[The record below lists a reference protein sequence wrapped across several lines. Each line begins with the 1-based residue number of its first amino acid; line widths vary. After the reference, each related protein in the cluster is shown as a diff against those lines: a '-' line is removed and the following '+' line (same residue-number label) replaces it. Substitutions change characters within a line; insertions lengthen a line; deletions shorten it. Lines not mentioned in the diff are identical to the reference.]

1 MEQLRLGRVPD
12 PLGRQDD
19 DLDPLGLFK
28 TNQQAYKQD
37 VVPTSRG
44 REPTSTPVAEVPV
57 ESKPAAKQGGSFTFD
72 LYKGTQTEAAPAPAL
87 EKREGKFEFDLY
99 AGQKPKEPLVT
110 EDSQSGA
117 FARGLK
123 SGGIESAK
131 QTAVGASALVAD
143 TVGAKDTANSMFGKY
158 KEMTDKSAS
167 ESQAYESFSNVTE
180 GKAGFGDFL
189 KYWGGYALGQ
199 AAQTVAV
206 GAAGAVAGSTA
217 GPTGT
222 LAGAIGGVMER
233 QAVQT
238 GIKKLVAEKLEQS
251 VATHMAEA
259 ATKGLAKDAAQKYA
273 YSEAAKTVF
282 RNLGAATAV
291 TGYNV
296 AMEGASI
303 YGEARDEAE
312 KHGEQVDLGRVW
324 SGTIMAAATESAMDL
339 VGLKGIQK
347 AFGGG
352 NIFKNI
358 AVESFKG
365 GMREG
370 ATEAVQS
377 GFERYGAKKDL
388 TSDEAKREYV
398 DSAAAGAVGGVL
410 FGSAKGTVKS
420 LRGEEDAKPKTL
432 ADANALFDQKKEE
445 SNINS
450 AGFVKE
456 PLEQLETQIN
466 ALREDRK
473 PVVVTG
479 LDEASQLKNTEGLH
493 KFEITDPATGA
504 VSAVFSKSEGAGEQI
519 QARANDVGL
528 KQAMGEALGYV
539 NPTATTFAPEDGVVV
554 QQIDEKTGH
563 IILEQAVAKDQV
575 DSIKPIPGTTINITT
590 AEQAKSDRI
599 SEPTSDIKTAIDN
612 AANQAATSPNNDLA
626 EPSNAQKSAGNYKK
640 GHVTI
645 NGLGIA
651 IENPAGSTRSGVDV
665 DGKEWTSTLAHHY
678 GYVKGTV
685 GNDKDHVDVF
695 IGENPDSNTVYVIDQ
710 KSPDGKFD
718 EHKGLI
724 GFDSEE
730 EAVKAYHANYA
741 EGWQGMG
748 AVTAMPMD
756 AFKSWVRDGKKR
768 KPLAYKEGAPA
779 NATSEINA
787 TSETSAPPKSES
799 PPVSKQEK
807 VKKAETRQLAIERW
821 EDEDD
826 GVHPHVP
833 FQKLSKEAQNDW
845 ISAYAPEDGEAPYA
859 SPELHDKIVERENR
873 NQRTERSNAKA
884 AENRKGKEEADG
896 IDLKRT
902 EQPKRD
908 FSYVKVKSISDLER
922 AANRQLEIDGNG
934 ETIELSAVPIGS
946 LVGKLPGLGV
956 IEQAA
961 KLFGKQVKYFRVI
974 GGSNFF
980 DGAVIPGSN
989 TIFINVNSKH
999 PHLRIFGHELVHAI
1013 KNEHPRTY
1021 ERLKNFLMPMLDE
1034 AGMIQFALKQ
1044 KQDGITDKDAILEEA
1059 IGDIVGDRFGERE
1072 FWNMMAEEHPSLFR
1086 QMAKIAMDFID
1097 KLIGQITS
1105 EFKNLGSSTLIKD
1118 LNTTRNHIATVL
1130 TDLGDMVQEEQAPA
1144 QQTTTGEA
1152 TPKLKRTEKAVKP
1165 FYSALEQA
1173 FKNPKINLD
1182 KNGATTGE
1190 QWKVW
1195 LNSKRGEMGV
1205 KKEEI
1210 KWTGIDEYFELNK
1223 KEKLTAEQVKNW
1235 VAGNKVN
1242 VNDILLK
1249 SYGEASEV
1257 QGSVAEFQEPD
1268 EDTVREFVRDR
1279 IEQHRDESLDEDVD
1293 DVYTVSPDDMSEPE
1307 LRVWIAE
1314 NFGWQ
1319 NFMYQYRREMERF
1332 QRGRINKMT
1341 KPKHNNGNL
1350 TIKGG
1355 ANYAELVLFDPTTA
1369 PYKSAD
1375 HVHFG
1380 DVAQGKA
1387 IGWLRMNERKDIDGN
1402 DVLFLE
1408 EVQSQRAQDG
1418 RETGFAE
1425 LTKAERKE
1433 MDALHL
1439 KEQEEDGLLEKDLA
1453 RVRELED
1460 KAEGVPK
1467 APFVEDTRAWT
1478 SLLIKRAI
1486 AYAQSRG
1493 LDRIVWTTGE
1503 QQNERY
1509 AFPGDELAYTKNKTS
1524 NTYKLTVLRGGTE
1537 VRTVDNIPVESL
1549 SDYVGQKS
1557 SEVIESGE
1565 NSFSSNDV
1573 KESGVIRGD
1582 DLKVMEANLRPYYN
1596 QTIPS
1601 VVKEIAGKDSVKIME
1616 IEGTGQQLGFVI
1628 PEELQKLVEEDG
1640 LPMFKRSAYEAQF
1653 DDLPAN
1659 VRAMAVAKGHYSPP
1673 TIKERLESL
1682 KPNLWLRVV
1691 SGTFD
1696 RFRRVRDISMKA
1708 YMMLRLSTS
1717 VDGAVE
1723 GLLHFGQ
1730 VFNDDGALNL
1740 KKGTK
1745 GLLQVLNP
1753 VGGEVDRFLLWIA
1766 ANRAGQLKKEDRER
1780 FFSQEEIDNLKKLNL
1795 GTMKNG
1801 KFRAGVYAEVLKDM
1815 NELNKSVLDV
1825 ARQNGLINEEGYKKF
1840 STDIWYIP
1848 FYRVMEEDGSLSA
1861 AQTSSAAVGQYLTKK
1876 LKGSE
1881 RQLNDLMQN
1890 VLLNWSHILSA
1901 SMKNAAAVE
1910 TLSAAEKLP
1919 DTVTKLTK
1927 VDAKFGVDKAGNKY
1941 ALKYAVKVMEKG
1953 EESYYVVEDEFLLAS
1968 LDAVASIP
1976 SYGFWTTTARQFKTT
1991 LTRFVSLSPTFKI
2004 NNLIRDSVQAMG
2016 TSELKLNPIANV
2028 IQGWRAYSDDRAEAL
2043 VGGGLFAMGNAYD
2056 GDRAAH
2062 VKRLID
2068 LGVNKADILTNA
2080 EKAKKWF
2087 SKSLEKYDEL
2097 SDASENANR
2106 LALYQQLRQKNAT
2119 HLEAAYAARDL
2130 QDFSLQGNWVAIRY
2144 ASMILP
2150 YFNARLQGLYKLGRS
2165 TQDDPRKLGVVLGAV
2180 TFVALALYLSQKD
2193 DDDWKKREEWDKDA
2207 FFWFKLPGTEHAV
2220 RIPKPFEMGA
2230 FATIVERFTEQIVDD
2245 SVEGKVFGQRLLA
2258 ILHDNLAVNPV
2269 PQIVRPIYD
2278 IARNK
2283 DGFTDRPIE
2292 SMGAE
2297 RLSPENRVNAGTSAF
2312 GVTMGTING
2321 MFADFVSTVTG
2332 EAVDA
2337 SKLKLSPIQYDY
2349 LLRGYMGWVGTS
2361 IETTSNVIAK
2371 PFKAGEDPAMRVD
2384 DIFIVGNYVKSMPQD
2399 QSRYVTSFYENSK
2412 QIATATADFQS
2423 FLQAGNLDKAS
2434 EILEENRDKI
2444 AMHKIYNNISD
2455 RMSTIQKQIVRIK
2468 ADETMSGE
2476 EKRVEMS
2483 RLAQLRIELAK
2494 SVEEARIDQKKN

>member
-12 PLGRQDD
+12 PLGTQDN
-19 DLDPLGLFK
+19 DLDPVGLFK
-28 TNQQAYKQD
+28 TSQQAYRQD

-44 REPTSTPVAEVPV
+44 REPSPAPVSDTPVAT
-57 ESKPAAKQGGSFTFD
+57 KPAAKQGGSFTFD
-72 LYKGTQTEAAPAPAL
+72 LYKGTQTEAAPTPPL

-99 AGQKPKEPLVT
+99 ANQRPKEVASAPDET
-110 EDSQSGA
+110 QSGA
-117 FARGLK
+117 FSRGLK

-131 QTAVGASALVAD
+131 ETAVGAAALVSH
-143 TVGAKDTANSMFGKY
+143 TVGAKDTADSLFSTY
-158 KEMTDKSAS
+158 KGMTDKAQS
-167 ESQAYESFSNVTE
+167 EAQPYESFSNVTE

-206 GAAGAVAGSTA
+206 GAAGAVAGSA
-217 GPTGT
+217 VGPEGT

-259 ATKGLAKDAAQKYA
+259 ATKGLAKEEAQKYA
-273 YSEAAKTVF
+273 YSQAAKTVF
-282 RNLGAATAV
+282 RDLGAAAGV

-303 YGEARDEAE
+303 YGEARDEAA
-312 KHGEQVDLGRVW
+312 KHGENVDLGRVW
-324 SGTIMAAATESAMDL
+324 SGTIMAAATESAMDF

-352 NIFKNI
+352 NILKNI
-358 AVESFKG
+358 MVESFKG
-365 GMREG
+365 GLREG
-370 ATEAVQS
+370 STEAVQS

-420 LRGEEDAKPKTL
+420 LRGEEDNKPKTL
-432 ADANALFDQKKEE
+432 AEANALFDKKKEE
-445 SNINS
+445 TNLNS

-456 PLEQLETQIN
+456 PLAQLETQIN

-473 PVVVTG
+473 PVVVAG
-479 LDEASQLKNTEGLH
+479 LDEANQLKNTEGLH
-493 KFEITDPATGA
+493 KFEISDPNTGA
-504 VSAVFSKSEGAGEQI
+504 IAAVFSKNETDGEQI
-519 QARANDVGL
+519 QARANEVGL

-539 NPTATTFAPEDGVVV
+539 NPVATTVAPENAVVV

-590 AEQAKSDRI
+590 AEQAKADRI
-599 SEPTSDIKTAIDN
+599 GEPATDTKTAVDE
-612 AANQAATSPNNDLA
+612 AANKAATSPNNDLA
-626 EPSNAQKSAGNYKK
+626 PPTDAQKSAGNYQK

-645 NGLGIA
+645 KGLNIA
-651 IENPAGSTRSGVDV
+651 IENPAGSTRSGIDA
-665 DGKEWTSTLAHHY
+665 DGKEWTSTMAHHY
-678 GYVKGTV
+678 GYVKGSV

-730 EAVKAYHANYA
+730 EAVKAYHANYE

-756 AFKSWVRDGKKR
+756 AFKSWVKDGTKR
-768 KPLAYKEGAPA
+768 KPLAYNPDASPAPKTETKTETKTEPKKE
-779 NATSEINA
+779 T
-787 TSETSAPPKSES
+787 K
-799 PPVSKQEK
+799 KEK
-807 VKKAETRQLAIERW
+807 VKKSEAKAQAIESW
-821 EDEDD
+821 EDNDD
-826 GVHPHVP
+826 GVEPHIP
-833 FQKLSKEAQNDW
+833 FHKLSKEAQSDW
-845 ISAYAPEDGEAPYA
+845 MAASNPDDGAKPYNTV
-859 SPELHDKIVERENR
+859 ELHDEIVAREQR
-873 NQRTERSNAKA
+873 NVRTERSNAKA

-922 AANRQLEIDGNG
+922 AANKQLELEGNG
-934 ETIELSAVPIGS
+934 ETVELSAVPVGS

-974 GGSNFF
+974 GGTNFF

-1013 KNEHPRTY
+1013 KNQHPQTY

-1044 KQDGITDKDAILEEA
+1044 KQDGVTDKEAILEEA

-1072 FWNMMAEEHPSLFR
+1072 FWNMMADEHPSLFR
-1086 QMAKIAMDFID
+1086 QIAKIAMDFID

-1130 TDLGDMVQEEQAPA
+1130 TDLGDMVQEEQTPA
-1144 QQTTTGEA
+1144 QQTATGEA
-1152 TPKLKRTEKAVKP
+1152 TPKLKRTEKEVKP

-1190 QWKVW
+1190 QWKAW

-1205 KKEEI
+1205 KKDEI
-1210 KWTGIDEYFELNK
+1210 KWTGIEEYFELNK
-1223 KEKLTAEQVKNW
+1223 KEKLTTEQVKNW
-1235 VAGNKVN
+1235 VAGNKVRI
-1242 VNDILLK
+1242 NDILLT
-1249 SYGEASEV
+1249 SYGKASEA
-1257 QGSVAEFQEPD
+1257 QGAVAEFREPTEYD
-1268 EDTVREFVRDR
+1268 LREFVRDR
-1279 IEQHRDESLDEDVD
+1279 IDEHEEERDLSDYDEEAFG
-1293 DVYTVSPDDMSEPE
+1293 VSPDDMNDPE
-1307 LRVWIAE
+1307 LRAWIAE

-1332 QRGRINKMT
+1332 QRGRVDKMT
-1341 KPKHNNGNL
+1341 KPKHETGNL
-1350 TIKGG
+1350 VMKGG
-1355 ANYAELVLFDPTTA
+1355 KNYAELVLFDPTTS
-1369 PYKSAD
+1369 PYNQQD
-1375 HVHFG
+1375 NIHYG

-1387 IGWLRMNERKDIDGN
+1387 IGWIRMNERKDVDGN

-1408 EVQSQRAQDG
+1408 ELQSQRAQHG
-1418 RETGFAE
+1418 REKGFDS
-1425 LTKAERKE
+1425 LTLSERKE
-1433 MDALHL
+1433 LETLHL
-1439 KEQEEDGLLEKDLA
+1439 KELAEDGLLSDDLA
-1453 RVRELED
+1453 RVKELEG

-1493 LDRIVWTTGE
+1493 IDRIVWTTGE
-1503 QQNERY
+1503 QQNNRY
-1509 AFPGDELAYTKNKTS
+1509 KYPGDELVYKMEKGS
-1524 NTYKLTVLRGGTE
+1524 NTFTLTVNKDGE
-1537 VRTVDNIPVESL
+1537 HIRTASNVPLDAL
-1549 SDYVGQKS
+1549 AAYVGDKTA
-1557 SEVIESGE
+1557 SEIQASEGM
-1565 NSFSSNDV
+1565 
-1573 KESGVIRGD
+1573 SGVLRGD
-1582 DLKVMEANLRPYYN
+1582 DLKVMEANLQPYYN

-1628 PEELQKLVEEDG
+1628 PEELQKMVEEDG

-1673 TIKERLESL
+1673 TIKERLDSL

-1691 SGTFD
+1691 QGTFD

-2016 TSELKLNPIANV
+2016 TSELKLNPVANV

-2068 LGVNKADILTNA
+2068 MGVDKADILTNA

-2087 SKSLEKYDEL
+2087 NKSLEKYDEW

-2106 LALYQQLRQKNAT
+2106 LALYQQLRQNKAT

-2165 TQDDPRKLGVVLGAV
+2165 VQDDPRRLGVVLGAV
-2180 TFVALALYLSQKD
+2180 TFVGLALYLSQKD
-2193 DDDWKKREEWDKDA
+2193 DDDWRKREEWDKDA

-2230 FATIVERFTEQIVDD
+2230 FETIVERFTEQIVDD

-2337 SKLKLSPIQYDY
+2337 NKLKLSPIQYDY
-2349 LLRGYMGWVGTS
+2349 LLRGYLGWVGTS

-2371 PFKAGEDPAMRVD
+2371 PFKAGEDPDMRVD

-2412 QIATATADFQS
+2412 EIAMATADFQS

-2434 EILEENRDKI
+2434 EILEEKRDKI
-2444 AMHKIYNNISD
+2444 AMHKLYSNISD

-2476 EKRVEMS
+2476 EKRIEMS
-2483 RLAQLRIELAK
+2483 RLSQLRIELAK
-2494 SVEEARIDQKKN
+2494 SVEEARIDQKRN

>member
-28 TNQQAYKQD
+28 SNQQAYKQD

-44 REPTSTPVAEVPV
+44 KEPTPAPVVSAPV

-72 LYKGTQTEAAPAPAL
+72 LYKGTQTEAAPALSL

-99 AGQKPKEPLVT
+99 AGQTPKEPAVA
-110 EDSQSGA
+110 EESQSGA

-167 ESQAYESFSNVTE
+167 ESQAYESFSNVKD

-206 GAAGAVAGSTA
+206 GAAGAVAGSSV

-251 VATHMAEA
+251 VATHLAEA
-259 ATKGLAKDAAQKYA
+259 ATKGMAKDVAQKYA

-303 YGEARDEAE
+303 YGEAREEAE

-358 AVESFKG
+358 VVESFKG

-420 LRGEEDAKPKTL
+420 LRGEEDTKPKTL
-432 ADANALFDQKKEE
+432 ADANAMFDQKKEE
-445 SNINS
+445 SKLNS

-473 PVVVTG
+473 QVVVTG
-479 LDEASQLKNTEGLH
+479 LDEASQLKNIDGLN
-493 KFEITDPATGA
+493 KFEITDPKTGA
-504 VSAVFSKSEGAGEQI
+504 VAAVFSKSEGAGDLI
-519 QARANDVGL
+519 QTRANEVGL

-563 IILEQAVAKDQV
+563 IILEQAVSKDQV
-575 DSIKPIPGTTINITT
+575 DSIKPIPGTTINITSV
-590 AEQAKSDRI
+590 EQAKEDRTSD
-599 SEPTSDIKTAIDN
+599 PATDIKTAIDN
-612 AANQAATSPNNDLA
+612 AANEAATSPNNDLS

-645 NGLGIA
+645 KGLGIA
-651 IENPAGSTRSGVDV
+651 IENPAGSTRSGIDV

-748 AVTAMPMD
+748 AITAMPMD
-756 AFKSWVRDGKKR
+756 AFKSWVKDGTKR
-768 KPLAYKEGAPA
+768 KPLAYVEGQSTPAPSTENQTPAPA
-779 NATSEINA
+779 KQAKAKKEKAADEGEMAPESEA
-787 TSETSAPPKSES
+787 F
-799 PPVSKQEK
+799 
-807 VKKAETRQLAIERW
+807 ERW
-821 EDEDD
+821 EDDDD
-826 GVHPHVP
+826 GENHIPW
-833 FQKLSKEAQNDW
+833 KELPKDAKQDVRTAIAGGYYNT
-845 ISAYAPEDGEAPYA
+845 P
-859 SPELHDKIVERENR
+859 LHDEIVTRIKRNERAD
-873 NQRTERSNAKA
+873 RSNAKA

-974 GGSNFF
+974 GGTNFF

-1013 KNEHPRTY
+1013 KNEHPQTY

-1072 FWNMMAEEHPSLFR
+1072 FWSMMAEENPSLFR
-1086 QMAKIAMDFID
+1086 QLANIAMDFID
-1097 KLIGQITS
+1097 KLIGQITG

-1118 LNTTRNHIATVL
+1118 LNATRNQIATVL
-1130 TDLGDMVQEEQAPA
+1130 ADLGDLVQENQAPA
-1144 QQTTTGEA
+1144 QQAASTET

-1190 QWKVW
+1190 QWKAW

-1210 KWTGIDEYFELNK
+1210 KWTGIEEYFDLNK
-1223 KEKLTAEQVKNW
+1223 KEKLTPEQVKNW

-1249 SYGEASEV
+1249 SYGEAAEV
-1257 QGSVAEFQEPD
+1257 QGSIAEFQEPD

-1279 IEQHRDESLDEDVD
+1279 IEQNREDSLDEELD
-1293 DVYTVSPDDMSEPE
+1293 DAYSVSPDDMSESE
-1307 LRVWIAE
+1307 LRFWISE

-1319 NFMYQYRREMERF
+1319 NFMWQYRREMERF

-1355 ANYAELVLFDPTTA
+1355 ANYAELVLFDPTTV
-1369 PYKSAD
+1369 PYMTAD

-1418 RETGFAE
+1418 REDGFSD
-1425 LTKAERKE
+1425 LTKAEQKE
-1433 MDALHL
+1433 LYDLHL
-1439 KEQEEDGLLEKDLA
+1439 KEQTEDGLLEKDLV
-1453 RVRELED
+1453 RVRELENRSD
-1460 KAEGVPK
+1460 GVPK

-1503 QQNERY
+1503 QQNDRY
-1509 AFPGDELAYTKNKTS
+1509 KFPGDELVYKLDEGS
-1524 NTYKLTVLRGGTE
+1524 NTFTLTVNKEGQH
-1537 VRTVDNIPVESL
+1537 VRTVRDVPVSSL
-1549 SDYVGQKS
+1549 SAYVGDKTA
-1557 SEVIESGE
+1557 SEIETTEGMSGTL
-1565 NSFSSNDV
+1565 
-1573 KESGVIRGD
+1573 KGD
-1582 DLKVMEANLRPYYN
+1582 DLKVMEANLQPYYN

-1601 VVKEIAGKDSVKIME
+1601 VVKDIAGKDSVKIME

-1640 LPMFKRSAYEAQF
+1640 LPMFKRSDYEAQF
-1653 DDLPAN
+1653 ADLPPN

-1673 TIKERLESL
+1673 TVKERLESL

-1766 ANRAGQLKKEDRER
+1766 ANRAAQLKKEDRER

-1801 KFRAGVYAEVLKDM
+1801 KFRAGVYAEVLKEM

-2016 TSELKLNPIANV
+2016 TSELKLNPVANV

-2068 LGVNKADILTNA
+2068 MGVDKADILTNA

-2087 SKSLEKYDEL
+2087 NKSLEKYDEW

-2106 LALYQQLRQKNAT
+2106 LALYQQLREKNAT

-2180 TFVALALYLSQKD
+2180 TFVGLALYLSQKD

-2207 FFWFKLPGTEHAV
+2207 FFWFKFPGTEYAV

-2230 FATIVERFTEQIVDD
+2230 FETIVERFTEQIVDD

-2258 ILHDNLAVNPV
+2258 VLHDNLAVNPI

-2349 LLRGYMGWVGTS
+2349 LLRGYLGWVGSS

-2371 PFKAGEDPAMRVD
+2371 PFKEGEDPSMRVD

-2412 QIATATADFQS
+2412 EIAMATADFQS
-2423 FLQAGNLDKAS
+2423 FLQAGNLEKAT
-2434 EILEENRDKI
+2434 EILDEKGDKI
-2444 AMHKIYNNISD
+2444 AMHKLYNNISD

-2468 ADETMSGE
+2468 ADETMSGD

-2494 SVEEARIDQKKN
+2494 SVEEARIDRKRN